1 MKIDDE
7 ATNVVDLVETR
18 RTLKY
23 VAVKREHNHQQG
35 FDFIYAN
42 KEESRSE
49 RNWIV
54 ERSR

>member
-1 MKIDDE
+1 MLKIDDE

-23 VAVKREHNHQQG
+23 VAVKREYNHQQG

-49 RNWIV
+49 RNWTV
-54 ERSR
+54 ERS